1 MMDTL
6 FQAHP
11 YHPPSVVLDGFV
23 PQQLPFEQTL
33 AVFFVTTFAVLFGA
47 WKLSGNHKHLAT
59 KERLL
64 VCWFMCTGLI
74 HFVVEGYV
82 VVNSKFYQDRSG
94 NILSEIWKEYS
105 KADSRYATRDDF
117 VISMEAVTAFLE
129 GPGCFLI
136 VWALCARKAWR
147 HAAVVLVSLG
157 QLYGDVLYFG
167 TCLHGGVD
175 RHTRPEFIYFWF
187 YFVII
192 NGIWIVIPFACIVW
206 AVKRTTAAV
215 AAMDG
220 TAVKAPAVKRRD

>member
-1 MMDTL
+1 MHIDDL
-6 FQAHP
+6 FHAHP
-11 YHPPSVVLDGFV
+11 YHPTDLVLRGFV
-23 PQQLPFEQTL
+23 PQQRPFEQTL
-33 AVFFVTTFAVLFGA
+33 AVFFAATGVALAAG
-47 WKLSGNHKHLAT
+47 WKLSGSHKHLVT

-64 VCWFMCTGLI
+64 VCWFLCTGLI
-74 HFVVEGYV
+74 HLIVEGAV
-82 VVNSKFYQDRSG
+82 VLNAEFYKDTSR
-94 NILSEIWKEYS
+94 NILSEIWKEYA

-117 VISMEAVTAFLE
+117 VISMEAVTAFVE

-147 HAAVVLVSLG
+147 YVAVVLVSLG

-192 NGIWIVIPFACIVW
+192 NGVWIVIPFACIVW
-206 AVKRTTAAV
+206 AAKRINAAV
-215 AAMDG
+215 AKADG
-220 TAVKAPAVKRRD
+220 KAPAKKRRD